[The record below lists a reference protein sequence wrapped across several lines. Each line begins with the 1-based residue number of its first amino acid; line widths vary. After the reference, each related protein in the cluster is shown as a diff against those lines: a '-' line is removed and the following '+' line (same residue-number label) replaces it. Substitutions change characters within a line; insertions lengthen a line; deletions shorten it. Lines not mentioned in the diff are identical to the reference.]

1 MFTTTPIA
9 KPVTPTAST
18 PYDPRVGPVITSAH
32 WTPEMLAAPLT
43 HSLLCNQV
51 DPGGFVAARRAR
63 LEIPSPA
70 SIVTEYNGVKHSE
83 AGFYQPEQSLAT
95 PEDAT
100 AMLARL
106 IGLGMSPSF
115 ELVEQPAGSSADR
128 YEWRGDERRK
138 YAIGSLSVAGLVRRY
153 AVTMD
158 TLADQMTRAELAAA
172 GMMR

>member
-9 KPVTPTAST
+9 KPVTPTVST

-63 LEIPSPA
+63 LEIPSTA

-83 AGFYQPEQSLAT
+83 AGFFQPEQSLAT

-106 IGLGMSPSF
+106 LGLGMSPTF
-115 ELVEQPAGSSADR
+115 TLVEAIAGEGPNR
-128 YEWRGDERRK
+128 YEWRGETRHR
-138 YAIGSLSVAGLVRRY
+138 YTIGALEVAPLVLRY